1 MLLHAVPF
9 RVERA
14 IISLSSDPSSL
25 RFFPS
30 TKSKQKVRFRSSS
43 SSFENVARVG
53 ERDTGGGREGAFSV
67 KFNEARLSLEDRDRR
82 QRYGD
87 TTLGN

>member
-30 TKSKQKVRFRSSS
+30 TKSKQKIRFRS

-53 ERDTGGGREGAFSV
+53 ERDTGEGREGAFSV